1 MNRPKVTLLSI
12 TDTRVM
18 GKVWE
23 IAKTKMSLEQMDNA
37 ILTDVDTIL
46 SADLPT
52 SEYINMIW
60 CVEGMP
66 RAFWDQ
72 FDRSRHAAFWE
83 QSVRILDL
91 RTFAD
96 NEEYWLPDSISN
108 FKGDYN
114 HAQRKYHLCMIR
126 IQECY
131 KELIALG
138 IPSEEARGV
147 LPLHI
152 NVRGTCCINLRALK
166 QLISNRICFI
176 AQGSYWLPVVH
187 GMMLE
192 LAKVLPP
199 KTLRSMAN
207 LPCYKKD
214 KCPIESNVVTRIPNA
229 EGKAEDPNPVCPIYL
244 KRFAHP
250 NVIPRVYALHPEYDQ
265 IKNKYYELIR
275 SLGMEE

>member
-1 MNRPKVTLLSI
+1 MNSPKVTLISI
-12 TDTRVM
+12 TNDIPGTLRT
-18 GKVWE
+18 VWE
-23 IAKTKMSLEQMDNA
+23 VAKGKTDLSEMRDYTIAEIDN
-37 ILTDVDTIL
+37 ILA
-46 SADLPT
+46 ADLPT
-52 SEYINMIW
+52 SEFINMIW

-91 RTFAD
+91 KTFAYDD
-96 NEEYWLPDSISN
+96 NGYWVPDSIAKSSQ
-108 FKGDYN
+108 DY
-114 HAQRKYHLCMIR
+114 ATYHDGMLQ
-126 IQECY
+126 IQEAY
-131 KELIALG
+131 KKLVSRG
-138 IPSEEARGV
+138 IPSEDARGL

-152 NVRGTCCINLRALK
+152 NVRGTCAINLRALK

-199 KTLRSMAN
+199 KTLKSMAN
-207 LPCYKKD
+207 LPCYKKS
-214 KCPIESNVVTRIPNA
+214 KCPIESNVITRLTD
-229 EGKAEDPNPVCPIYL
+229 EDPNPVCPIYL
-244 KRFAHP
+244 KRFAEKPEEAKAFTYAKHP
-250 NVIPRVYALHPEYDQ
+250 QYDE
-265 IKNKYYELIR
+265 IKEKYYELIR

>member
-1 MNRPKVTLLSI
+1 MNNPKVTLLSI
-12 TDTRVM
+12 TGDIQKTM
-18 GKVWE
+18 GQVWE
-23 IAKTKMSLEQMDNA
+23 IAKDKKPLNEILHNTVDVDA
-37 ILTDVDTIL
+37 ILA
-46 SADLPT
+46 ADLPT
-52 SEYINMIW
+52 SEYINTIW

-91 RTFAD
+91 KMFSS
-96 NEEYWLPDSISN
+96 NGEYWTPNSLQKFGNENDTALS
-108 FKGDYN
+108 KYN
-114 HAQRKYHLCMIR
+114 RCMDV
-126 IQECY
+126 IQDTY
-131 KELIALG
+131 TDLVNMG
-138 IPSEEARGV
+138 VPSEDARGV

-166 QLISNRICFI
+166 ALISNRICFI

-207 LPCYKKD
+207 LPCYKKSQ
-214 KCPIESNVVTRIPNA
+214 CPIESNVVTRLTN
-229 EGKAEDPNPVCPIYL
+229 EDPNPVCPIYL
-244 KRFAHP
+244 KRFAQDKEAANKFTYEKHS
-250 NVIPRVYALHPEYDQ
+250 EYDN

>member
-1 MNRPKVTLLSI
+1 MNHPRVTLISI
-12 TDTRVM
+12 TNDIPGTMRTVWEVAK
-18 GKVWE
+18 GKVDLSEMRDYTIAE
-23 IAKTKMSLEQMDNA
+23 IDN
-37 ILTDVDTIL
+37 IL

-52 SEYINMIW
+52 SEFINMIW

-91 RTFAD
+91 TTFAD
-96 NEEYWLPDSISN
+96 NMEYWEPGSLENNSN
-108 FKGDYN
+108 ARLEYN
-114 HAQRKYHLCMIR
+114 MCMMD
-126 IQECY
+126 IQEAY
-131 KELIALG
+131 KKMLKLG
-138 IPSEEARGV
+138 IPSEDARGV

-166 QLISNRICFI
+166 ALISNRICFI

-207 LPCYKKD
+207 LPCYKKST
-214 KCPIESNVVTRIPNA
+214 CPIESNVVTRLTN
-229 EGKAEDPNPVCPIYL
+229 EDPNPVCPIYL
-244 KRFAHP
+244 KRFAQKP
-250 NVIPRVYALHPEYDQ
+250 EEAKAFTYAKHPEYDK
-265 IKNKYYELIR
+265 IKEQYYELIR
-275 SLGMEE
+275 SLGMDE

>member
-1 MNRPKVTLLSI
+1 MNNPKVTLLSI
-12 TDTRVM
+12 TGDIQKTM
-18 GKVWE
+18 GQVWE
-23 IAKTKMSLEQMDNA
+23 IAKDKKPLNEIHHN
-37 ILTDVDTIL
+37 LVDVDKIL

-52 SEYINMIW
+52 SEYINTIW

-91 RTFAD
+91 TAFAD
-96 NEEYWLPDSISN
+96 NGEYWVPPSI
-108 FKGDYN
+108 FKSGASLTVYN
-114 HAQRKYHLCMIR
+114 DCMQT
-126 IQECY
+126 IQDTYNVLTREY
-131 KELIALG
+131 N
-138 IPSEEARGV
+138 IPSEDARGV

-166 QLISNRICFI
+166 ALISNRICFI

-207 LPCYKKD
+207 LPCYKKSS
-214 KCPIESNVVTRIPNA
+214 CPIESNVVTRLTN
-229 EGKAEDPNPVCPIYL
+229 EDPNPVCPIYL
-244 KRFAHP
+244 KRFAQQP
-250 NVIPRVYALHPEYDQ
+250 EEAKAFTYAKHPEYDK
-265 IKNKYYELIR
+265 IKEQYYELIR

>member
-1 MNRPKVTLLSI
+1 MNKPKVTLLSI
-12 TDTRVM
+12 TGDLQKTM
-18 GKVWE
+18 GQVWE
-23 IAKTKMSLEQMDNA
+23 IAKDKKPLNE
-37 ILTDVDTIL
+37 ILYNTVDIDAIL

-52 SEYINMIW
+52 SEFVNTIW

-91 RTFAD
+91 SHFATKKD
-96 NEEYWLPDSISN
+96 YWVPDSIAKN
-108 FKGDYN
+108 GDTDSEYRECMHEIQKTYN
-114 HAQRKYHLCMIR
+114 R
-126 IQECY
+126 
-131 KELIALG
+131 LIKLG
-138 IPSEEARGV
+138 VPSEEARGV

-207 LPCYKKD
+207 LPCYGKSC
-214 KCPIESNVVTRIPNA
+214 CPIESNVTPRIT
-229 EGKAEDPNPVCPIYL
+229 GEDPNPPCPIFL
-244 KRFAHP
+244 KRFL
-250 NVIPRVYALHPEYDQ
+250 NKDIEYSVYKKHPEFDQ
-265 IKNKYYELIR
+265 IKTKYFELIR

>member
-1 MNRPKVTLLSI
+1 MNRPKVTLLSVTQDI
-12 TDTRVM
+12 PGVM
-18 GKVWE
+18 GRVWE
-23 IAKTKMSLEQMDNA
+23 IAKGKAPLEDMDKM
-37 ILTDVDTIL
+37 ILADADTIL

-52 SEYINMIW
+52 SEYINFIW

-91 RTFAD
+91 TTFAK
-96 NEEYWLPDSISN
+96 NGEYWIPESIEKDG
-108 FKGDYN
+108 FAKARYTE
-114 HAQRKYHLCMIR
+114 CMDNI
-126 IQECY
+126 ELTY
-131 KELIALG
+131 KSLINNG
-138 IPSEEARGV
+138 VPSEDARGV

-166 QLISNRICFI
+166 ALISNRICFI

-192 LAKVLPP
+192 LARVLPP
-199 KTLRSMAN
+199 KTLRSMAH

-214 KCPIESNVVTRIPNA
+214 KCPIESNVIPRIT
-229 EGKAEDPNPVCPIYL
+229 GEDPNPPCPIFL
-244 KRFAHP
+244 KRFL
-250 NVIPRVYALHPEYDQ
+250 NKDMQYDVYAKHPEYDQ
-265 IKNKYYELIR
+265 IKTKYYELIR
-275 SLGMEE
+275 SLGMDE

>member
-1 MNRPKVTLLSI
+1 MNNPKVTLLSI
-12 TDTRVM
+12 TQDIPGVM
-18 GKVWE
+18 SRVWE
-23 IAKTKMSLEQMDNA
+23 IAKTKTPIEEIKNV
-37 ILTDVDTIL
+37 DVDGFL

-52 SEYINMIW
+52 SEFVNTVW
-60 CVEGMP
+60 AVEGMP

-91 RTFAD
+91 SRFAVD
-96 NEEYWLPDSISN
+96 EGYWTSDSIMKDTRRKAVYDSCMSTIEAS
-108 FKGDYN
+108 YN
-114 HAQRKYHLCMIR
+114 A
-126 IQECY
+126 
-131 KELIALG
+131 LIKDG
-138 IPSEEARGV
+138 VPSEDARGI

-166 QLISNRICFI
+166 ALISNRICFI

-207 LPCYKKD
+207 LPCYKKSS
-214 KCPIESNVVTRIPNA
+214 CPIESNVVTRLT
-229 EGKAEDPNPVCPIYL
+229 GEDPNPVCPIYL
-244 KRFAHP
+244 KRFAAKP
-250 NVIPRVYALHPEYDQ
+250 EEAKAFTYAKHPEYDK
-265 IKNKYYELIR
+265 IKEQYYELIR
-275 SLGMEE
+275 SLGMDE